1 MELSRESLDF
11 GTCLVGQRREL
22 QILISNKTAS
32 HSSWQTSIG
41 NLYLLVSCS
50 RYMAEI
56 LQMRRKTLYSQ
67 SIVSCKIILHC
78 RDNVFSF
85 HLSKNFFFLR
95 SGPQWRFTLKLQ
107 YINLICFCLDTC
119 SDTCSQNTFCIEP
132 NSGVLDAHI
141 THVSNSKTLLR
152 VYFTAK

>member
-56 LQMRRKTLYSQ
+56 LPIQRKTLYNQ
-67 SIVSCKIILHC
+67 SIVSCKILLIYLSFIVGLMILAFTYL
-78 RDNVFSF
+78 RNV
-85 HLSKNFFFLR
+85 FFLR
-95 SGPQWRFTLKLQ
+95 SGPQWRFTLNVQ
-107 YINLICFCLDTC
+107 YIKSDLFLFIRYLFRHLLSEHFLYRTKLGSPRC
-119 SDTCSQNTFCIEP
+119 SH
-132 NSGVLDAHI
+132 NSCQ
-141 THVSNSKTLLR
+141 
-152 VYFTAK
+152 

>member
-95 SGPQWRFTLKLQ
+95 SGPQWGFTLILLYIMSDLFLFTRYLFRHLLSEHFLYWAKLGSPR
-107 YINLICFCLDTC
+107 C
-119 SDTCSQNTFCIEP
+119 SH
-132 NSGVLDAHI
+132 NSCQ
-141 THVSNSKTLLR
+141 
-152 VYFTAK
+152 